1 VRNALLAL
9 STTKKALR
17 RSLVARS
24 VRQALSLYPVL
35 HLCLVADHF
44 VPPALGPK
52 VELIPRK
59 PALLVSQALSATS
72 KDRRAR
78 IVVRLAMPASIQMQV
93 TVRA

>member
-1 VRNALLAL
+1 MRNVLLAL

-17 RSLVARS
+17 RSLIARS
-24 VRQALSLYPVL
+24 VRQALSLYPAL
-35 HLCLVADHF
+35 HLRLVADHF

-52 VELIPRK
+52 MELIPRK
-59 PALLVSQALSATS
+59 PALLVSQAPSVTS